1 VSLREKLAAD
11 VKNAMKAREA
21 GKLKLKVLRMVMA
34 AVKNREI
41 EVKNE
46 LSDDEIIDVIVK
58 EVKMRQESLTA
69 FEKAG
74 RTDQAEELR
83 QEIAILTGYLPEQM
97 DETEIRR
104 LVEEVIAG
112 TGAKSSKDMGRVMGA
127 LMPKV
132 KGRAD
137 GKVVNKIARE
147 LLS

>member
-1 VSLREKLAAD
+1 MSLREKLAAD